1 MPIISVRYNGKNTR
15 KRNVKKKKRQK
26 EQGGTKATV
35 KWWKVNDFAVHL
47 S

>member
-15 KRNVKKKKRQK
+15 KRNAKKKKKDKK

-35 KWWKVNDFAVHL
+35 KW
-47 S
+47 

>member
-1 MPIISVRYNGKNTR
+1 MERIQERETQ
-15 KRNVKKKKRQK
+15 KKEKRQK

-35 KWWKVNDFAVHL
+35 KWWKVNDFTVHL